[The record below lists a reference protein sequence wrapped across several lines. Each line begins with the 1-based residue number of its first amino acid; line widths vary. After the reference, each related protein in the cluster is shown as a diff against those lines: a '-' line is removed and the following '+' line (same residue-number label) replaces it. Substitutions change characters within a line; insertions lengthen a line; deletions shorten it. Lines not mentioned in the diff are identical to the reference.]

1 MKNNNR
7 NEIDFLTLLL
17 KINLTSWANARVKL
31 HSQVPFESKKI
42 LGPKK
47 VRSKKVLIPKIFW
60 VLS

>member
-42 LGPKK
+42 LGPEQD
-47 VRSKKVLIPKIFW
+47 
-60 VLS
+60 